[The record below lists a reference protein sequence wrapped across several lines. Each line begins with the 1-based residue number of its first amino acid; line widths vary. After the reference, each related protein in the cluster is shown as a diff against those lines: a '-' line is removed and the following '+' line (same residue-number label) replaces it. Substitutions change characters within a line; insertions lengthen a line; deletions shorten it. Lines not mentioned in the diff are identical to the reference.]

1 MRLFSSS
8 SSFSLTKEQTSG
20 RSNRVALFLNVYDL
34 TPVNNYLYWFGLGI
48 FHSGI
53 EVCLIKPRGCC
64 PFSLRIDLKNLV
76 DNKSRIL
83 NDDTN
88 SICGCKNK
96 VAEPKLFFA
105 CGRFSREESSVV
117 IDLAAGCT
125 LRTFYHLREKSLFE
139 FQLQHS
145 PPDRHREL
153 LRPGLGSYY
162 TQPSGNPVEE
172 LNSKAHGLE
181 YGFGAHEYPTSG
193 VFEVEP
199 RSCPGFIFRRSVLLG
214 STNMS
219 RSEFRSFMEQISG
232 KYHGDTY
239 HLIAKNCNHFTE
251 EVCLQLTGKPIPG
264 WVNRLARLGS
274 FCNCLLPESIQIT
287 AVRHLPDHPS
297 YSGPENNEPVLP
309 IHGENDCAEYFVD
322 SDDDGPESVVSS
334 LTAGSEDEEADH
346 HLLTSPN
353 SDVAFLKDKPV
364 RLAKELL

>member
-8 SSFSLTKEQTSG
+8 SSFSLTKEQSSG

-53 EVCLIKPRGCC
+53 E
-64 PFSLRIDLKNLV
+64 
-76 DNKSRIL
+76 
-83 NDDTN
+83 
-88 SICGCKNK
+88 
-96 VAEPKLFFA
+96 
-105 CGRFSREESSVV
+105 
-117 IDLAAGCT
+117 
-125 LRTFYHLREKSLFE
+125 
-139 FQLQHS
+139 
-145 PPDRHREL
+145 
-153 LRPGLGSYY
+153 
-162 TQPSGNPVEE
+162 
-172 LNSKAHGLE
+172 AHGLE

-232 KYHGDTY
+232 KYHGDSY

-297 YSGPENNEPVLP
+297 YS
-309 IHGENDCAEYFVD
+309 
-322 SDDDGPESVVSS
+322 DDDGPESVVSS

>member
-8 SSFSLTKEQTSG
+8 SSFSLTKEQSSG

-53 EVCLIKPRGCC
+53 E
-64 PFSLRIDLKNLV
+64 
-76 DNKSRIL
+76 
-83 NDDTN
+83 
-88 SICGCKNK
+88 
-96 VAEPKLFFA
+96 
-105 CGRFSREESSVV
+105 
-117 IDLAAGCT
+117 
-125 LRTFYHLREKSLFE
+125 
-139 FQLQHS
+139 
-145 PPDRHREL
+145 
-153 LRPGLGSYY
+153 
-162 TQPSGNPVEE
+162 
-172 LNSKAHGLE
+172 AHGLE

-297 YSGPENNEPVLP
+297 YS
-309 IHGENDCAEYFVD
+309 
-322 SDDDGPESVVSS
+322 DDDGPESVVSS